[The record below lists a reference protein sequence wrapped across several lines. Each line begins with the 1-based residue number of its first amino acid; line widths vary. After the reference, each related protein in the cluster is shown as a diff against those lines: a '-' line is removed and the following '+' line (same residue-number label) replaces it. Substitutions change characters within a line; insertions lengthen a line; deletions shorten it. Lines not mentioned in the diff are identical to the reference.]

1 MDNILVLWARPGTM
15 IVNSKVLQHLE
26 AADLTLNKE
35 KRIFQKQ
42 VKTFWS
48 DGGQVNPD
56 PAKVKATQ
64 EVPANTQECQKR
76 PQISR
81 HGESVG

>member
-1 MDNILVLWARPGTM
+1 M
-15 IVNSKVLQHLE
+15 IVDLKVLQRLE

-35 KRIFQKQ
+35 KCIFQKQ

-56 PAKVKATQ
+56 QAKVKATQ
-64 EVPANTQECQKR
+64 EVPVPANTQECQKR

-81 HGESVG
+81 HGESLG

>member
-1 MDNILVLWARPGTM
+1 MLAQLCSVWKQLTSHSTKRSENSNMDDI
-15 IVNSKVLQHLE
+15 S
-26 AADLTLNKE
+26 
-35 KRIFQKQ
+35 QKQ

-64 EVPANTQECQKR
+64 EVPIPKNVRNVHRFLGMVNQLGKFFT
-76 PQISR
+76 
-81 HGESVG
+81 

>member
-1 MDNILVLWARPGTM
+1 M
-15 IVNSKVLQHLE
+15 IVDSKVLQRLE

-35 KRIFQKQ
+35 KCIFQKQ

-56 PAKVKATQ
+56 QAKVKATQ
-64 EVPANTQECQKR
+64 EVPANTQECQKH

-81 HGESVG
+81 HGESLG